1 MLTHQTQAF
10 YALEEIKIAREEL
23 ETQGQ
28 CNLVSTRDLVAYQ
41 CIDSFKVFD
50 VASISAPILVYNTT
64 KAVAQIK
71 ASKLVNDPF
80 ISFVEARTEEDIEPA
95 TFAFVKVVDKDGVRD
110 LGISSKFLPNRS
122 IYLGSNLVLRVN
134 EAESNL
140 QMYDIAT

>member
-1 MLTHQTQAF
+1 M
-10 YALEEIKIAREEL
+10 
-23 ETQGQ
+23 
-28 CNLVSTRDLVAYQ
+28 
-41 CIDSFKVFD
+41 
-50 VASISAPILVYNTT
+50 YNTT

-80 ISFVEARTEEDIEPA
+80 ISFIEARTVEDIEPA
-95 TFAFVKVVDKDGVRD
+95 TFAFVKVVDANGVRE

-140 QMYDIAT
+140 

>member
-1 MLTHQTQAF
+1 M
-10 YALEEIKIAREEL
+10 
-23 ETQGQ
+23 
-28 CNLVSTRDLVAYQ
+28 AYQ
-41 CIDSFKVFD
+41 CVDSFKVFD

-80 ISFVEARTEEDIEPA
+80 ISFVEARTVIDTKPA
-95 TFAFVKVVDKDGVRD
+95 TFAYVKVVDKDGVRE

-122 IYLGSNLVLRVN
+122 IYLGSKLVLRVN

-140 QMYDIAT
+140 QMYDIVTQRVSSFITIQNTELTFDLYPKEDSGDTWTLVAC